1 VGGELFV
8 FRGESGDFGLCFGFS
23 QCCFAECLLSSGL
36 VVLVIEERRLI
47 VVQPDAD
54 GTVLLELVQPLVGDR
69 GLILQMR
76 EDRGDLSEKR
86 GFISLPDIFLC
97 DKDTQDA

>member
-1 VGGELFV
+1 M
-8 FRGESGDFGLCFGFS
+8 
-23 QCCFAECLLSSGL
+23 
-36 VVLVIEERRLI
+36 VLVIEERRLI

-76 EDRGDLSEKR
+76 EDRGDLREKR
-86 GFISLPDIFLC
+86 GFIWQIPR
-97 DKDTQDA
+97 TG

>member
-1 VGGELFV
+1 M
-8 FRGESGDFGLCFGFS
+8 
-23 QCCFAECLLSSGL
+23 
-36 VVLVIEERRLI
+36 VLVIEERRLI
-47 VVQPDAD
+47 VLQPDAD